1 MMAALS
7 AIALRLLAAYWKQL
21 LAGLAVIGALWWLY
35 ATVYD
40 RGYDKANAEWQA
52 RQQAAQ
58 AQAAADTAKLQA
70 YIAAIDAG
78 ITIDMEAINAVRTVY
93 RDKIRTVAIAADR
106 PDCAIADSLRGQ
118 INAAAAAYGAAATGA
133 SGAGVPP
140 AKPAP

>member
-1 MMAALS
+1 MTAIL
-7 AIALRLLAAYWKQL
+7 AIALRLLLTYWKHL
-21 LAGLAVIGALWWLY
+21 LAGLGVVLALWGAY
-35 ATVYD
+35 SAVYS
-40 RGYDKANAEWQA
+40 RGYDAADNEWKA

-58 AQAAADTAKLQA
+58 AKAAADTAKLQT
-70 YIAAIDAG
+70 YIAAIDTG
-78 ITIDMEAINAVRTVY
+78 ITIDMEAINVVRTVF

-133 SGAGVPP
+133 SGAAVRP